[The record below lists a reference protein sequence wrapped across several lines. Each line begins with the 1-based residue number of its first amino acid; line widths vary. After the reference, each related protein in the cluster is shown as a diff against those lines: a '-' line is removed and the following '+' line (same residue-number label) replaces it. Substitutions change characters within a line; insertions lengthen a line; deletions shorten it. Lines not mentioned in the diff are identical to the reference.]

1 MADETVSRPVGRR
14 PGTPKTGGKRIG
26 SKNKP
31 KPIILAPTD
40 ENRQLALMAP
50 TLAKEVRTPKF
61 VMLSAMMRFDDLSK
75 ELMAKAKRMAKSS
88 RPLAEIREVMA
99 ESYRFTIAAVQ
110 CAEKVAPYVHPR
122 LLAIESRGD
131 NVDPL
136 VPFVLRAPSVVEDS
150 AKWQEMVSQQGVV
163 LDKAEREAVREAENN
178 APRASGDRMEG
189 MPHPAMPSGSAGSGA
204 PASEPV
210 VLVADPKTSRIMP
223 AGPVVVRPAGAEEWL
238 EAVARDRSIRLA
250 R

>member
-1 MADETVSRPVGRR
+1 MAPGR
-14 PGTPKTGGKRIG
+14 KTGGRIRG
-26 SKNKP
+26 VSINKP

-110 CAEKVAPYVHPR
+110 CAEKAAPFIHPR
-122 LLAIESRGD
+122 LLAVESRGD
-131 NVDPL
+131 MREDQ
-136 VPFVLRAPSVVEDS
+136 VPFVLRAPAVVKDS
-150 AKWQEMVSQQGVV
+150 AK
-163 LDKAEREAVREAENN
+163 
-178 APRASGDRMEG
+178 
-189 MPHPAMPSGSAGSGA
+189 
-204 PASEPV
+204 
-210 VLVADPKTSRIMP
+210 
-223 AGPVVVRPAGAEEWL
+223 
-238 EAVARDRSIRLA
+238 
-250 R
+250 